1 MDLEGN
7 MKEIDA
13 AIEAAAAEH
22 RRKLG
27 ELAGCAKEIEELDRQ
42 IEELTERRSGLVSTY
57 GDLHSELTSGRTAGA
72 ALAAL
77 GLRAP
82 TAAGGS
88 RASRT
93 AKKSNGSA
101 RKSPAGKTSVGAA
114 AGKSARSSAVGGESP
129 DSADQIDAGS
139 PPSGGEASGASA
151 PEREPAAV

>member
-27 ELAGCAKEIEELDRQ
+27 ELAACAKEIEEVDRQ
-42 IEELTERRSGLVSTY
+42 IDELTERRSGLVSTY

-77 GLRAP
+77 GLKAP
-82 TAAGGS
+82 AAGGGS
-88 RASRT
+88 RANRV

-101 RKSPAGKTSVGAA
+101 RKSSTGKSSVGSS
-114 AGKSARSSAVGGESP
+114 AGKSANGGGAPSP
-129 DSADQIDAGS
+129 ADVGS
-139 PPSGGEASGASA
+139 PPSGGEASGAPA

>member
-27 ELAGCAKEIEELDRQ
+27 ELAGCAKEIEELDQQ

-82 TAAGGS
+82 TAAAGGS

-101 RKSPAGKTSVGAA
+101 RKSPAGKTSVGVT
-114 AGKSARSSAVGGESP
+114 AGKSVRSSAVGGDGS
-129 DSADQIDAGS
+129 DQIDAGS

-151 PEREPAAV
+151 PERESAAV

>member
-42 IEELTERRSGLVSTY
+42 IEDLTERRSGLVSTY

-82 TAAGGS
+82 TAGGGS
-88 RASRT
+88 RANRS

-101 RKSPAGKTSVGAA
+101 RKAPAGKTSAGAA
-114 AGKSARSSAVGGESP
+114 AGKSAHGSATGSGGG
-129 DSADQIDAGS
+129 ADVGS
-139 PPSGGEASGASA
+139 PPSGGEASGAPA

>member
-42 IEELTERRSGLVSTY
+42 IEQLTERRSGLVSTY

-93 AKKSNGSA
+93 VKKSNGSA

-114 AGKSARSSAVGGESP
+114 AGKSAAGSNNGGDTPGPS
-129 DSADQIDAGS
+129 DAGS

-151 PEREPAAV
+151 PEREPVVV

>member
-27 ELAGCAKEIEELDRQ
+27 ELAGCAKEIEELDQQ
-42 IEELTERRSGLVSTY
+42 IELLTERRSGLVSTY

-82 TAAGGS
+82 PAAAGGS

-101 RKSPAGKTSVGAA
+101 RKSPAGKTSAGAA
-114 AGKSARSSAVGGESP
+114 AGKSTHGSATGFGSGGGAEV
-129 DSADQIDAGS
+129 GS

-151 PEREPAAV
+151 PERESAAV

>member
-1 MDLEGN
+1 

-27 ELAGCAKEIEELDRQ
+27 ELAVCAKEIEEVDRQ
-42 IEELTERRSGLVSTY
+42 IDELTERRSGLVSTY

-77 GLRAP
+77 GLKAP
-82 TAAGGS
+82 AAGGGS
-88 RASRT
+88 RANRA

-101 RKSPAGKTSVGAA
+101 RKSSAGKTSAVAA
-114 AGKSARSSAVGGESP
+114 LGKSARGSAVGG
-129 DSADQIDAGS
+129 DSAGQIDAGS
-139 PPSGGEASGASA
+139 PSSGGEASGAPA